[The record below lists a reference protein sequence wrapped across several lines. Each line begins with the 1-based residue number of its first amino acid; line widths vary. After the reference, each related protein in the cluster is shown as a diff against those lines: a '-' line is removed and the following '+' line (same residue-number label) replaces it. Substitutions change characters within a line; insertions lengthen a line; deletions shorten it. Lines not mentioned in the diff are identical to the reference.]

1 MGLATCLEVGYV
13 RNVLCTSGTSS
24 VLASATVAMSA
35 STALPAG
42 DAAVLLAARHRVS
55 IYLSDHTLDVKHNI
69 GKNPILP
76 QG

>member
-1 MGLATCLEVGYV
+1 MDLATCLEVRYV

-35 STALPAG
+35 STAPSAG

-55 IYLSDHTLDVKHNI
+55 IYLSDHTLEVKHDI

>member
-1 MGLATCLEVGYV
+1 M

-35 STALPAG
+35 STALSAG
-42 DAAVLLAARHRVS
+42 DAAVLLAARHRIS
-55 IYLSDHTLDVKHNI
+55 IYINDHTLEVQHSK

>member
-1 MGLATCLEVGYV
+1 MGLATCLEVRYV

-24 VLASATVAMSA
+24 VLASATVARSA

-42 DAAVLLAARHRVS
+42 DAAVLLAARHCV
-55 IYLSDHTLDVKHNI
+55 YLSDHTLEVKHNI